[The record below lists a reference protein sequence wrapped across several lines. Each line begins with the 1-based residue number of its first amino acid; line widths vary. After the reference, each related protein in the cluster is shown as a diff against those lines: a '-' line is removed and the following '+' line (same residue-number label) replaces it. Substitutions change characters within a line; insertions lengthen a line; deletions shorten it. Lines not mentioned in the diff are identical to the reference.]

1 MNKVFVFWLMCYHA
15 ALVGCQVI
23 IAAAFLLR
31 VGKSLAVGWLLM
43 LRIEAWMILKIR
55 LALKNAVKENALRL
69 IYKIFQELKNI
80 HKSFTLKYTINTIH

>member
-1 MNKVFVFWLMCYHA
+1 MCYRA

-43 LRIEAWMILKIR
+43 LRTKSMADIENEAR
-55 LALKNAVKENALRL
+55 A
-69 IYKIFQELKNI
+69 
-80 HKSFTLKYTINTIH
+80 